1 LNKKINYYIKN
12 MATDLNFRSEQI
24 MRLLLR
30 RGSADNKDIL
40 ATVGSSG
47 PSIRRDLAHLELLG
61 LIHRTHGGA
70 ELVEPLMYEPFRYDS
85 SFHTRERRFEDEKRR
100 IGLAAADLV
109 QENEIIGLTAGTTT
123 TAVERAL
130 RYRKNLKIVT
140 NAINIGMELSNQ
152 TNICTFLTGGMLKWT
167 WTFSL
172 IGPAA
177 LEFMNDIHLDRL
189 FLSVVGLD
197 IKGGITALE
206 EEEAVLFRKMVEHSR
221 QVVVVADSSK
231 IGYISKA
238 FVCPIKKIDLII
250 TDTGVSKA
258 DAKRIHNSG
267 PHVLRV

>member
-1 LNKKINYYIKN
+1 
-12 MATDLNFRSEQI
+12 MASDLNFRSEQI

-30 RGSADNKDIL
+30 RGSASNKDIL

-47 PSIRRDLAHLELLG
+47 PSIRRDLSRLELLG

-70 ELVEPLMYEPFRYDS
+70 ELVGPLMYEPFRYDS
-85 SFHTRERRFEDEKRR
+85 SFRMRKNRFENEKRR

-109 QENEIIGLTAGTTT
+109 QENEMIGLTAGTTT
-123 TAVERAL
+123 TAIERAL

-140 NAINIGMELSNQ
+140 NAMNIGMELNNQ
-152 TNICTFLTGGMLKWT
+152 ANICTYLTGGMLKWT

-172 IGPAA
+172 VGQAA
-177 LEFMNDIHLDRL
+177 LDFMNDIRLDRL

-197 IKGGITALE
+197 IKGGITTLE
-206 EEEAVLFRKMVEHSR
+206 EEEAVLFRKMVEHSN

-231 IGYISKA
+231 IGNVSKA

-250 TDTGVSKA
+250 TDTGISKA
-258 DAKRIHNSG
+258 DVKRLHNLG
-267 PHVLRV
+267 LNVLCV

>member
-1 LNKKINYYIKN
+1 
-12 MATDLNFRSEQI
+12 

-30 RGSADNKDIL
+30 RGSASNKDIL
-40 ATVGSSG
+40 AAVGSSG
-47 PSIRRDLAHLELLG
+47 PSIRRDLSRLELLG

-70 ELVEPLMYEPFRYDS
+70 ELVGPLMYEPFRYDS
-85 SFHTRERRFEDEKRR
+85 SFQMRKNRFENEKRR

-109 QENEIIGLTAGTTT
+109 QENEVIGLTAGTTT

-140 NAINIGMELSNQ
+140 NAMNIGMELSNQ
-152 TNICTFLTGGMLKWT
+152 ANICTYLTGGMLKWT

-177 LEFMNDIHLDRL
+177 LDFIDDIHLDRL

-197 IKGGITALE
+197 IKGGITTLE

-231 IGYISKA
+231 IGNVSKA
-238 FVCPIKKIDLII
+238 FICSIKKIDLII
-250 TDTGVSKA
+250 TDTGLSKA
-258 DAKRIHNSG
+258 NTKRLHNSG
-267 PHVLRV
+267 LDVLCV